1 MRSGKEVQVRT
12 KAFQFTT
19 EDRNDPRIS
28 ELKNKIRFVN
38 KLSREATRHA
48 YYNKHVHALW
58 RVRLM
63 PRGARVEAA
72 WTDFKSRRA
81 YDSYLPIRHGTR
93 FDVYVH
99 RDTTGEWMMQR
110 ELDTGLSQGQLRYI
124 DRERDELRKQEWEMR
139 KKFQAQGFWEIDG
152 VWVEKS
158 VAMAYDKANGLP
170 EQWIERKYKN

>member
-1 MRSGKEVQVRT
+1 MRT

-28 ELKNKIRFVN
+28 ELKNEIKFVN

-72 WTDFKSRRA
+72 WSDYKSRRA

-110 ELDTGLSQGQLRYI
+110 ELDTGLTPGQLRRV
-124 DRERDELRKQEWEMR
+124 DRERDELRKQEWEMHKR
-139 KKFQAQGFWEIDG
+139 LQAQGLYEYDG
-152 VWVEKS
+152 VWVSKEIAIK
-158 VAMAYDKANGLP
+158 YDRANGLP
-170 EQWIERKYKN
+170 EHWIERKYND